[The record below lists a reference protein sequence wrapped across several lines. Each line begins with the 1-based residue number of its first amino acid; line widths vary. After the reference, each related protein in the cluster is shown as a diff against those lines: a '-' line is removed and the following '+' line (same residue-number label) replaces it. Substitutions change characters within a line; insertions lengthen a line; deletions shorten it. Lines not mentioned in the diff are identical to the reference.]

1 MSDYRWT
8 RCALCNEEKGKTLIS
23 TNDPY
28 LDRKD
33 LFEVIEC
40 RGCGLVRT
48 RNLPLPEDLSTWYD
62 QHYGRVHEE
71 SADKECTQEEP
82 VPSEPATPSLQPEP
96 SFLKKRVLGPLKRI
110 FRLDYAQFAVSR
122 VAPRGRILEVG
133 CGVGNILFALKE
145 QGADVEGIEPC
156 SGLAEAARKRGLT
169 VHDVHFEK
177 WNASSAPF
185 DQILFSYTLE
195 QIEDPVNALRLA
207 KKYLAPGGK
216 IVILCP
222 NLKTISRFLFRK
234 NWFKWHLPYHK
245 YFFTPRTMKKVL
257 NEVGFKDIQM
267 ATDWRLDAEM
277 ESARIFWN
285 RFRGNTVI
293 PFPEKYS
300 KLVMMGMAMIL
311 SPFKFLG
318 LGNLLHVVARTDSE
332 RP

>member
-1 MSDYRWT
+1 MTEYRWT
-8 RCALCNEEKGKTLIS
+8 RCSLCQEEKGKTLITS
-23 TNDPY
+23 RDPY

-33 LFEVIEC
+33 QFEVIEC
-40 RGCGLVRT
+40 RRCGLART
-48 RNLPLPEDLSTWYD
+48 RNLPQPEDLSTWYD

-71 SADKECTQEEP
+71 PAREEPTQEEP
-82 VPSEPATPSLQPEP
+82 TPPSSPPEH
-96 SFLKKRVLGPLKRI
+96 SFLRRRVLGPLKRLL
-110 FRLDYAQFAVSR
+110 RLDYAQFAVSR

-145 QGADVEGIEPC
+145 QGADVEGIEPH

-169 VHDVHFEK
+169 VHDVHFEN
-177 WNASSAPF
+177 WNHTSAPF

-216 IVILCP
+216 VIILCP
-222 NLKTISRFLFRK
+222 NLNAISRYLFRG
-234 NWFKWHLPYHK
+234 NWFMWHLPYHK
-245 YFFTPRTMKKVL
+245 YFFTPQTMKKVL
-257 NEVGFKDIQM
+257 TEVGFRDIQL

-277 ESARIFWN
+277 ESARIIWN

-300 KLVMMGMAMIL
+300 KLVMMGMAMVL
-311 SPFKFLG
+311 SPFRWLG
-318 LGNLLHVVARTDSE
+318 LGNRLHVVARTDSH
-332 RP
+332 PS